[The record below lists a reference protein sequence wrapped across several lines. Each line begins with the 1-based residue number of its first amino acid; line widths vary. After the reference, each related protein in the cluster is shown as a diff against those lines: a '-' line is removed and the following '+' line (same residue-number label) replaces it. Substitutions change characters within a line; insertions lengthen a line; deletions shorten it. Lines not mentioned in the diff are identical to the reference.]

1 VETGLRA
8 KELFESGF
16 YCAESVLLAV
26 AEEHGIESGL
36 LPRIATGFCGGM
48 ARTCGQCGAV
58 SGAVMAVGMLKGRI
72 LPTDT
77 VDQSYEISQKLIGE
91 FKQRFGSLNCLELT
105 GCDLSTD
112 QGRLAFREQ
121 KKSDWCV
128 KFVEEAARITAKLV
142 E

>member
-1 VETGLRA
+1 MEIGLRA
-8 KELFESGF
+8 RELFESGF

-26 AEEHGIESGL
+26 AERQGVESGL

-58 SGAVMAVGMLKGRI
+58 SGAVMAVGMMKGRI

-77 VDQSYEISQKLIGE
+77 VDESYEISQKLIAE
-91 FKQRFGSLNCLELT
+91 FKGRFGSLNCLDLT

-121 KKSDWCV
+121 KKSELCIEY
-128 KFVEEAARITAKLV
+128 VEEAARLTAKML